1 VLVLLLGALFGWL
14 ALGRPLTR
22 AVRIAA
28 FALLIA
34 AAVAYPNFGVAH
46 PGRGHIHYWDVYH
59 YFMGGKYLPE
69 LGYTHLYEATYVA
82 GREMGAFAD
91 ATAIRDLTTYDFR
104 DPRTLDA
111 STVRAR
117 FTPERWQAFKRDLV
131 FIGNHIREWPGP
143 LLDRGYNDPPPRA
156 QLLHLLVG
164 RVPATMASLTV
175 LTAIDYG
182 LAAIALVVVWRTF
195 GALPAALSFALFWLS
210 FFARFDFIGGALL
223 RWDWIVAL
231 LLAVAA
237 LARDRP
243 VLAGLGFAYAAL
255 ARIFPVVF
263 LLPLAIKWMQGR
275 WRGERGGALG
285 RCLASAAAALVVVG
299 VVLLAAGETRTFA
312 VDYVTKIQRHSREAA
327 TNSVGLPVLLVFQ
340 RAPWRINADGGV
352 YVTEGDALA
361 AQPSGVLTATV
372 TALVLLLSMPL
383 ILAASPVVSLMYAVP
398 LIFWGVAAT
407 GYYYSFLVLLVL
419 LPWYD
424 GMPDRVR
431 WLEMTLLTAMMA
443 IDYAREAISPD
454 LVPLYHGASVGL
466 AGFFVLWL
474 AFEHA
479 RRVRP
484 ATAAPD

>member
-1 VLVLLLGALFGWL
+1 MMLLGVLFGWL

-22 AVRIAA
+22 GVHVAA
-28 FALLIA
+28 CALLVA
-34 AAVAYPNFGVAH
+34 AAVAYPNFGVFH

-59 YFMGGKYLPE
+59 YVMGAKYLPE

-104 DPRTLDA
+104 DPRTLDGPA
-111 STVRAR
+111 IRGR
-117 FTPERWQAFKRDLV
+117 FTAERWQAFKRDLA

-164 RVPATMASLTV
+164 RVRATMTSLTL
-175 LTAIDYG
+175 LTAIDYA
-182 LAAIALVVVWRTF
+182 LAVIALIVVWRTF
-195 GALPAALSFALFWLS
+195 GALPAALAFAFFWLS
-210 FFARFDFIGGALL
+210 FFARFDFIGGAVL

-263 LLPLAIKWMQGR
+263 LLPLAIKWAQAR
-275 WRGERGGALG
+275 WRGERAGPLA
-285 RCLASAAAALVVVG
+285 RCLATAVATLVVVG
-299 VVLLAAGETRTFA
+299 VVLLAAGESRTFA

-327 TNSVGLPVLLVFQ
+327 TNSVGLPVFLVFQ
-340 RAPWRINADGGV
+340 RAPWRINAEGGV
-352 YVTEGDALA
+352 YVTESDALA
-361 AQPSGVLTATV
+361 AQPSSGLTASV
-372 TALVLLLSMPL
+372 TALVLLLSVPL
-383 ILAASPVVSLMYAVP
+383 ILAAHPVVSLMYAVP

-419 LPWYD
+419 LPWHD
-424 GMPDRVR
+424 GIPDRVG
-431 WLEMTLLTAMMA
+431 WLEMALLTAMMA
-443 IDYAREAISPD
+443 VNYAREAISPD
-454 LVPLYHGASVGL
+454 LVPLYHGASLGL
-466 AGFFVLWL
+466 AAFFVVWL
-474 AFEHA
+474 GCEYA
-479 RRVRP
+479 RWLRP
-484 ATAAPD
+484 AVATE

>member
-22 AVRIAA
+22 GVRVAA
-28 FALLIA
+28 FALLVA
-34 AAVAYPNFGVAH
+34 AAVAYPNFGVFH

-82 GREMGAFAD
+82 GREMGALAD

-111 STVRAR
+111 AAVRAR
-117 FTPERWQAFKRDLV
+117 FTPERWQAFKRDLA

-164 RVPATMASLTV
+164 PVRATLTSLTL
-175 LTAIDYG
+175 LTAIDYA
-182 LAAIALVVVWRTF
+182 LVVIALIVVWRTF
-195 GALPAALSFALFWLS
+195 GAVPAALAFAFFWLS

-231 LLAVAA
+231 LLAMAA
-237 LARDRP
+237 LARGRP

-255 ARIFPVVF
+255 ARIFPAVF
-263 LLPLAIKWMQGR
+263 LLPLAIKWAQAR
-275 WRGERGGALG
+275 WRGERAHDLG
-285 RCLASAAAALVVVG
+285 RCLATAAASVVVVA
-299 VVLLAAGETRTFA
+299 VVLLAAGESRTFA
-312 VDYVTKIQRHSREAA
+312 MDYVTKIQRHSREAA

-340 RAPWRINADGGV
+340 RAPWRINAEGGV
-352 YVTEGDALA
+352 FVTEGDALA
-361 AQPSGVLTATV
+361 AQPSPTLMRIVAGVA
-372 TALVLLLSMPL
+372 LLLAVPL
-383 ILAASPVVSLMYAVP
+383 ILAASPVVGLMYAVP
-398 LIFWGVAAT
+398 LVFWGVAAT

-419 LPWYD
+419 LPWHD
-424 GMPDRVR
+424 GSPDRVR

-443 IDYAREAISPD
+443 VNYAREAISPD
-454 LVPLYHGASVGL
+454 LVPLYHGASLGL
-466 AGFFVLWL
+466 AVFFVVWL
-474 AFEHA
+474 AFEYA
-479 RRVRP
+479 RLLSP
-484 ATAAPD
+484 TAARE